1 MRCNYLATV
10 TCADGGQHEMLCLLC
25 LFVGDS
31 SDSDSMNIIGCL
43 MPITTTALC
52 DVACLWPD
60 AADEVSQSEACFRPP
75 AATVH
80 DS

>member
-1 MRCNYLATV
+1 MKCYMSFVL
-10 TCADGGQHEMLCLLC
+10 

-52 DVACLWPD
+52 DAACLWSE
-60 AADEVSQSEACFRPP
+60 AEDEVSQSEACFRPP
-75 AATVH
+75 VATVH